1 MEKINSGQPGQNY
14 PVTQHST
21 QCSCNNTARYYE
33 IRSNTCNMNSKIEEI
48 GIDRIDKLLLRLMQ
62 KDALIGTE
70 SLGSAV
76 GLSAT
81 AAKRRINKLRQNGT
95 ITKDISVVDPKKL
108 GFEVFALVLVNL
120 ERDRREIF
128 HSFKLAIRD
137 NPNIIQGFYTT
148 GDADFVLLVASKSLT
163 EYEVFTQDFFWS
175 NPNIKNFKTMIVM
188 DNVKLGFDL
197 PI

>member
-1 MEKINSGQPGQNY
+1 
-14 PVTQHST
+14 
-21 QCSCNNTARYYE
+21 
-33 IRSNTCNMNSKIEEI
+33 MNSIIEEI
-48 GIDRIDKLLLRLMQ
+48 GVDRIDKLLLRLMQ
-62 KDALIGTE
+62 KDALISTE

-163 EYEVFTQDFFWS
+163 EYEAFTQDFFWS
-175 NPNIKNFKTMIVM
+175 NPNIKSFKTMIVM

>member
-1 MEKINSGQPGQNY
+1 
-14 PVTQHST
+14 
-21 QCSCNNTARYYE
+21 
-33 IRSNTCNMNSKIEEI
+33 MNSKIEEI
-48 GIDRIDKLLLRLMQ
+48 GVDRIDKQLLRLMQ

>member
-1 MEKINSGQPGQNY
+1 
-14 PVTQHST
+14 
-21 QCSCNNTARYYE
+21 
-33 IRSNTCNMNSKIEEI
+33 MNSKIEEI

-62 KDALIGTE
+62 KDALIGSE

-163 EYEVFTQDFFWS
+163 EYEVFTQDFFWN

>member
-1 MEKINSGQPGQNY
+1 
-14 PVTQHST
+14 
-21 QCSCNNTARYYE
+21 
-33 IRSNTCNMNSKIEEI
+33 MNSKIEEI
-48 GIDRIDKLLLRLMQ
+48 GVDRIDKLLLRLMQ
-62 KDALIGTE
+62 KDALIGSE

-163 EYEVFTQDFFWS
+163 EYEVFTQDFFWN

>member
-1 MEKINSGQPGQNY
+1 
-14 PVTQHST
+14 
-21 QCSCNNTARYYE
+21 
-33 IRSNTCNMNSKIEEI
+33 MNSKVEEI
-48 GIDRIDKLLLRLMQ
+48 GVDRIDKLLLRLMQ
-62 KDALIGTE
+62 KDALIGSE

-76 GLSAT
+76 GRSAT

-163 EYEVFTQDFFWS
+163 EYEVFTQDFFWN

>member
-1 MEKINSGQPGQNY
+1 
-14 PVTQHST
+14 
-21 QCSCNNTARYYE
+21 
-33 IRSNTCNMNSKIEEI
+33 MNSKIEEI
-48 GIDRIDKLLLRLMQ
+48 GVDRIDKLLLRLMQ

-163 EYEVFTQDFFWS
+163 EYEVFTQDFFWN